1 MVQHSMGRVIAG
13 AVITAAVCL
22 YGIGYGYTAPGSQA
36 AEQTETGN
44 YPLGCPMGGIGG
56 GNFNF
61 LMDGNYNT
69 TYIRVAVTSGAP
81 PTCLCFSKRGT
92 TTFWATDMQHGNS
105 GNGNMTTT
113 FTGYWP
119 TVTMNYAQTGMLHTI
134 VLKAFS
140 PICAGDNKNSSL
152 PLCIYKFTITNSGTA
167 VDTAAIAL
175 QNSANSTII
184 RYGTRVVGI
193 ASGTICVMVDTAKVN
208 AADSITCGSSN
219 SGFTTTGLLNNGAAG
234 YLAKRVVVP
243 AGQSRTVTFS
253 VAWTG
258 VSNGYYRNYFTN
270 VQLLAAHGRDSAV
283 SLESKV
289 DNWHNK
295 ILNSNLPDWLKDLV
309 INSCHTYNSMTD
321 WTNSGTYGTYGM
333 AESMSSGN
341 YGCID
346 QSYHGSMALP
356 IFAPNAAWSEIQRI
370 VSVQHTNSGEVGLI
384 SHFYGQSANEVRSD
398 GGAKLILQALRNYM
412 WTGNA
417 AALNSMW
424 SNYVSAITGIRNLDT
439 DADGLADDNL
449 MNTYDNPMWDGWI
462 FPKKEYDNELD
473 LAAMRA
479 MQKIAVVHGS
489 TADSATYRGYYN
501 TTSTGFERANSS
513 GFWNTTM
520 ASRSGYT
527 GYYTGSTNITGNG
540 RSVWPC
546 LLEGQWYADLCGL
559 GPVHPE
565 ARIQSSCRI
574 VQDVCCDQTTI
585 PSYYY
590 MIAWPPNGATHY
602 SSGPGYV
609 CYGEYPAG
617 GMCVAFQHNLPDI
630 SMRALH
636 YYWNITMS
644 KWHRVY
650 NVPCK
655 VLPSGAGTDWGINR
669 YMFPPGVFA
678 SLFGITGFVPD
689 IAGRSLRVK
698 PSLPTSTQYRLAG
711 DSLAAA
717 PLMNPISLGTV
728 DYRNNTT
735 APYQRF
741 VIRFD
746 SPLQFDRFYTKKLYS
761 PSVTVRKPAVGGSPV
776 TASIAVNSADTSE
789 YVITFGSTLTIDSS
803 GVLITIP
810 STVGTRHGQ
819 PLNTPALD
827 FAVDVKRGTISYL
840 LPQRTTVDIYIVNP
854 LGERMMV
861 IQSEEAAGSHVVRY
875 DWKNRAPGVYCAYLR
890 TGEGAGVKKVVHVK

>member
-1 MVQHSMGRVIAG
+1 MAQHSKGRVIAG
-13 AVITAAVCL
+13 AVMITAVL
-22 YGIGYGYTAPGSQA
+22 WGMSYGYTAPGSQA

-61 LMDGNYNT
+61 LLDGNYNT
-69 TYIRVAVTSGAP
+69 TYIRVAAPSGAP
-81 PTCLCFSKRGT
+81 PTILCFVKRGA
-92 TTFWATDMQHGNS
+92 TTFWATDMQHGSS
-105 GNGNMTTT
+105 GNGTMTTT
-113 FTGYWP
+113 FIGYWP
-119 TVTMNYAQTGMLHTI
+119 TVTMHYAQSGMLDTI

-152 PLCIYKFTITNSGTA
+152 PLCIYKFTITNTGSA
-167 VDTAAIAL
+167 VDTAAVAL

-184 RYGTRVVGI
+184 SSGGRILGI
-193 ASGTICVMVDTAKVN
+193 TGNSICVMVDTAKVY
-208 AADSITCGSSN
+208 AADSVTCSSAN
-219 SGFTTTGLLNNGAAG
+219 TGFTTTGLLNKSGAG
-234 YLAKRVVVP
+234 YLAKRVIVP
-243 AGQSRTVTFS
+243 AGGTRTVTFS
-253 VAWTG
+253 VAWTS
-258 VSNGYYRNYFTN
+258 VSNGFYRNYFTD
-270 VQLLAAHGRDSAV
+270 VQLLGAYGRDSAV
-283 SLESKV
+283 ALEAKV

-356 IFAPNAAWSEIQRI
+356 IFAPTAAWSEVQRI
-370 VSVQHTNSGEVGLI
+370 AGAQFTSGTYNNLI
-384 SHFYGQSANEVRSD
+384 AHFYPSDAEPRAD
-398 GGAKLILQALRNYM
+398 GGAKLILQALRNYL
-412 WTGNA
+412 WTGNTS
-417 AALNSMW
+417 ALNSLW
-424 SNYVSAITGIRNLDT
+424 NNYVNAITGIRSLDT
-439 DADGLADDNL
+439 DGDGLTEDNYL
-449 MNTYDNPMWDGWI
+449 NTYDNPMWDGWVI
-462 FPKKEYDNELD
+462 VKKEYDNELD

-489 TADSATYRGYYN
+489 TTDSVTYRGYYN

-513 GFWNTTM
+513 GFWNTTL

-527 GYYTGSTNITGNG
+527 GYYSGSTNISGTGQA
-540 RSVWPC
+540 VWPC

-559 GPVHPE
+559 GPIHPE
-565 ARIQSSCRI
+565 ARIQTSCRI
-574 VQDVCCDQTTI
+574 VQDVCCDQTTV

-590 MIAWPPNGATHY
+590 MIAYPPNGATHY
-602 SSGPGYV
+602 VSGSPGYV

-636 YYWNITMS
+636 YYWNITFS
-644 KWHRVY
+644 KYHRVY

-655 VLPSGAGTDWGINR
+655 VTAAGAGTDWGINR

-678 SLFGITGFVPD
+678 SLFGITGFAPD
-689 IAGRSLRVK
+689 IAGRSLRIK

-717 PLMNPISLGTV
+717 PLMNPVSLGTV
-728 DYRNNTT
+728 DYRNNSTSS
-735 APYQRF
+735 YQRF
-741 VIRFD
+741 VVRFD
-746 SPLQFDRFYTKKLYS
+746 NPIQFDKFYTKKLYAQTV
-761 PSVTVRKPAVGGSPV
+761 SVIKPAVGGSSV
-776 TASIAVNSADTSE
+776 AATIAVNSADTSE
-789 YVITFGSTLTIDSS
+789 YAVTFGSTLTFDSS

-810 STVGTRHGQ
+810 GQSGTHDDGAAKMTTVELT
-819 PLNTPALD
+819 
-827 FAVDVKRGTISYL
+827 VDQHRGTISYV
-840 LPQRTTVDIYIVNP
+840 LPQRMQVNLSVVNARGVTVMRF
-854 LGERMMV
+854 E
-861 IQSEEAAGSHVVRY
+861 SEESAGRHAVLH
-875 DWKNRAPGVYCAYLR
+875 DWAHTAPGVYYAYLR
-890 TGEGAGVKKVVHVK
+890 AGDRYCIKKLVHVR

>member
-1 MVQHSMGRVIAG
+1 MPKTTNYRIFSCAVLFIA
-13 AVITAAVCL
+13 VWF

-36 AEQTETGN
+36 TEQSSNGN

-69 TYIRVAVTSGAP
+69 DFIRVAVAAGAP
-81 PTCLCFSKRGT
+81 PTCLGFCKRGT
-92 TTFWATDMQHGNS
+92 TTWSSTDMQHS
-105 GNGNMTTT
+105 GTMTTT

-119 TVTMNYAQTGMLHTI
+119 TVSMTYAQTGMLDAI
-134 VLKAFS
+134 ALEAFS

-167 VDTAAIAL
+167 IDTAAIAL
-175 QNSANSTII
+175 QNSANSTIL
-184 RYGTRVVGI
+184 RNPSANRVIGI
-193 ASGTICVMVDTAKVN
+193 ASGTICVLVDTFKVD
-208 AADSITCGSSN
+208 ARDSITCGSAN
-219 SGFTTTGLLNNGAAG
+219 AGFTTTGLLNNAAAG
-234 YLAKRVVVP
+234 YLAKRVIVP
-243 AGQSRTVTFS
+243 AGGSRTVTFS
-253 VAWTG
+253 VAWTNVG
-258 VSNGYYRNYFTN
+258 NGYYRNFFTD
-270 VQLLAAHGRDSAV
+270 VQVLAAHGRDSAV
-283 SLESKV
+283 SLEAKV

-356 IFAPNAAWSEIQRI
+356 IFAPNAAWSEVTRI
-370 VSVQHTNSGEVGLI
+370 AGAQMASGLVA
-384 SHFYGQSANEVRSD
+384 HFYPSDNDVRSD

-417 AALNSMW
+417 TALNSLW
-424 SNYVSAITGIRNLDT
+424 TNYVNAITGVRNLDT
-439 DADGLADDNL
+439 DADGLADDNNL
-449 MNTYDNPMWDGWI
+449 NTYDNPMWDGWVI
-462 FPKKEYDNELD
+462 VKKEYDNELD

-513 GFWNTTM
+513 GFWNTTL

-527 GYYTGSTNITGNG
+527 GYYSGSTVITGNG
-540 RSVWPC
+540 RGVWPC

-565 ARIQSSCRI
+565 ARIQSSCNI
-574 VQDVCCDQTTI
+574 VQDVCCDQTTV

-590 MIAWPPNGATHY
+590 MIAYPPNGATHY
-602 SSGPGYV
+602 VGAGSDYV

-617 GMCVAFQHNLPDI
+617 GLCVAFQHNCPDVA
-630 SMRALH
+630 MRALH
-636 YYWNITMS
+636 YYWNITFS
-644 KWHRVY
+644 KYHRVY

-655 VLPSGAGTDWGINR
+655 VTVAGGGTDWGINR
-669 YMFPPGVFA
+669 YMFTPGVFA

-689 IAGRSLRVK
+689 IAGRSLRIK

-717 PLMNPISLGTV
+717 PLMNPISLGTL

-735 APYQRF
+735 YPYQRF
-741 VIRFD
+741 VVRFD
-746 SPLQFDRFYTKKLYS
+746 SPMQFNTFYTKKLYAQTV
-761 PSVTVRKPAVGGSPV
+761 SVTKPAVGGSAV
-776 TASIAVNSADTSE
+776 AASIAVNSADTSE
-789 YVITFGSTLTIDSS
+789 YVVTFGSTLTIDNT
-803 GVLITIP
+803 GVVITIP
-810 STVGTRHGQ
+810 AIPSGTHYAE
-819 PLNTPALD
+819 PA
-827 FAVDVKRGTISYL
+827 TIKQL
-840 LPQRTTVDIYIVNP
+840 EFTVDMKNGTLAYRLPHQTKVDLVLVNP
-854 LGERMMV
+854 RGERLMLV
-861 IQSEEAAGSHVVRY
+861 RTEENAGLHVVRY
-875 DWKNRAPGVYCAYLR
+875 DWKNRAAGVYYASLK
-890 TGEGAGVKKVVHVK
+890 TDEGSSVKKVVYMK

>member
-1 MVQHSMGRVIAG
+1 MVQHSKGRVIAG
-13 AVITAAVCL
+13 AVLIAAVWF

-36 AEQTETGN
+36 TEQTETGN

-61 LMDGNYNT
+61 LLDGNYNT
-69 TYIRVAVTSGAP
+69 TYIRVAVASGAP
-81 PTCLCFSKRGT
+81 PTCLGFSKRGT
-92 TTFWATDMQHGNS
+92 TTWSSTDMQHS
-105 GNGNMTTT
+105 GTMTTT

-119 TVTMNYAQTGMLHTI
+119 TVTMNYAQTGMLDAI
-134 VLKAFS
+134 SLEAFS

-167 VDTAAIAL
+167 VDTAAVAL
-175 QNSANSTII
+175 QNSANTTIL
-184 RYGTRVVGI
+184 RNPSASRVIGI
-193 ASGTICVMVDTAKVN
+193 ASGTICVLVDTFKID
-208 AADSITCGSSN
+208 AADSITCGSAN
-219 SGFTTTGLLNNGAAG
+219 TGFTTTGLLNNGGAG

-243 AGQSRTVTFS
+243 AGGTRTVTFS
-253 VAWTG
+253 VAWTNVG
-258 VSNGYYRNYFTN
+258 NGYYRNYFTD
-270 VQLLAAHGRDSAV
+270 VQVLAAHGRDSAV
-283 SLESKV
+283 ALEAKV

-356 IFAPNAAWSEIQRI
+356 IFAPNAAWSEVTRI
-370 VSVQHTNSGEVGLI
+370 AGAQMASGLI
-384 SHFYGQSANEVRSD
+384 AHFYPSDADVRAD
-398 GGAKLILQALRNYM
+398 GGAKLILQALRNYQ
-412 WTGNA
+412 WTGNT
-417 AALNSMW
+417 AALNSLW
-424 SNYVSAITGIRNLDT
+424 TNYVNAITGVRNLDT
-439 DADGLADDNL
+439 DADGLTEDNYL
-449 MNTYDNPMWDGWI
+449 NTYDNPMWDGWI

-473 LAAMRA
+473 LAAMKA

-489 TADSATYRGYYN
+489 DPAAYATYFAA
-501 TTSTGFERANSS
+501 TSTGFERANSS

-527 GYYTGSTNITGNG
+527 GYYSGSTNITGNG
-540 RSVWPC
+540 RGVWPC

-559 GPVHPE
+559 GPIHPE
-565 ARIQSSCRI
+565 ARIQSSCNI
-574 VQDVCCDQTTI
+574 VQDVCCDQTTV

-602 SSGPGYV
+602 VSGSPGYV

-617 GMCVAFQHNLPDI
+617 GMCAAFQHNLPDVA
-630 SMRALH
+630 MRALH

-644 KWHRVY
+644 KFHRVY

-655 VLPSGAGTDWGINR
+655 VTAAGGGTDWGINR

-689 IAGRSLRVK
+689 IAGRTLRIK

-711 DSLAAA
+711 DSLRAA

-728 DYRNNTT
+728 DYSNRSNTQT
-735 APYQRF
+735 F

-746 SPLQFDRFYTKKLYS
+746 SPLQFNTFYAKKIGNQA
-761 PSVTVRKPAVGGSPV
+761 VRVYKPAVGGSTV
-776 TASIAVNSADTSE
+776 AATIAVNSADTSE
-789 YVITFGSTLTIDSS
+789 YAVTFGSTLAIDNT
-803 GVLITIP
+803 GVLIIIGNVATRNGEPATIK
-810 STVGTRHGQ
+810 Q
-819 PLNTPALD
+819 LD
-827 FAVDVKRGTISYL
+827 FTVDVKNGTLAYR
-840 LPQRTTVDIYIVNP
+840 LPHRMKVDLVLVNP
-854 LGERMMV
+854 LGERMMLV
-861 IQSEEAAGSHVVRY
+861 QTEENEGPHVVRY
-875 DWKNRAPGVYCAYLR
+875 DWKNRAAGVYYASLK
-890 TGEGAGVKKVVHVK
+890 TDEGSSVKKVVYVK

>member
-1 MVQHSMGRVIAG
+1 MSELTNYRILSCSVLFL
-13 AVITAAVCL
+13 AVWF

-36 AEQTETGN
+36 SEQSTTGN

-61 LMDGNYNT
+61 LPDGNYNT
-69 TYIRVAVTSGAP
+69 TYIHVPVTAGAP
-81 PTCLCFSKRGT
+81 PTCLAFSKRGAT
-92 TTFWATDMQHGNS
+92 VWYATDMQNGSS
-105 GNGNMTTT
+105 GSGTMTTT

-140 PICAGDNKNSSL
+140 TICTGDNKNSSL

-167 VDTAAIAL
+167 VDTAAVAL
-175 QNSANSTII
+175 QNSANTTVISS
-184 RYGTRVVGI
+184 GGRVVGI
-193 ASGTICVMVDTAKVN
+193 ASGTICVLADLERLYTG
-208 AADSITCGSSN
+208 DSITCGSAN
-219 SGFTTTGLLNNGAAG
+219 TGFTTTGLLNNTGAG

-243 AGQSRTVTFS
+243 AGGSRTVTFS

-258 VSNGYYRNYFTN
+258 VTNGYYRNYFTD
-270 VQLLAAHGRDSAV
+270 VQVLATHGRDSAV
-283 SLESKV
+283 ALEAKV

-295 ILNSNLPDWLKDLV
+295 ILNSNLPAWLSDLV

-321 WTNSGTYGTYGM
+321 WTTGGTYGTYGM
-333 AESMSSGN
+333 VESMSSGN

-356 IFAPNAAWSEIQRI
+356 IFAPNAAWSEVTRI
-370 VSVQHTNSGEVGLI
+370 AGAQLPSGLV
-384 SHFYGQSANEVRSD
+384 SHFYPGQNEVRSD

-417 AALNSMW
+417 TALNSLW
-424 SNYVSAITGIRNLDT
+424 TNYVNAITGVRNLDT
-439 DADGLADDNL
+439 DADGLTEDNNL
-449 MNTYDNPMWDGWI
+449 NTYDNPMWDGWVI
-462 FPKKEYDNELD
+462 VKKEYDNELD
-473 LAAMRA
+473 LAAMKA
-479 MQKIAVVHGS
+479 MTKIAVVHGS
-489 TADSATYRGYYN
+489 DPATYTNYFN
-501 TTSTGFERANSS
+501 ATSTGFERANSS

-520 ASRSGYT
+520 ASRSGFT
-527 GYYTGSTNITGNG
+527 GYYSGSTNITGNG

-546 LLEGQWYADLCGL
+546 MLEGQWYADLCGL

-565 ARIQSSCRI
+565 ARIQSSCSI
-574 VQDVCCDQTTI
+574 VQDVCCDQAAT

-590 MIAWPPNGATHY
+590 MIAYPPNGATHY
-602 SSGPGYV
+602 QSNEAPGGAYV

-630 SMRALH
+630 AMRALH
-636 YYWNITMS
+636 YYWNITFS
-644 KWHRVY
+644 RWHRVY

-655 VLPSGAGTDWGINR
+655 VAADGSGAGWGIGR
-669 YMFPPGVFA
+669 YMFTAGVFS

-689 IAGRSLRVK
+689 IAGRTLRIK

-717 PLMNPISLGTV
+717 PLMNPISLGTL

-735 APYQRF
+735 FPYQRF
-741 VIRFD
+741 VVRFD
-746 SPLQFDRFYTKKLYS
+746 SPMQFNTFYTKKLYAQTV
-761 PSVTVRKPAVGGSPV
+761 SVTKPAIGGSPV
-776 TASIAVNSADTSE
+776 AATIAVNSADTSE
-789 YVITFGSTLTIDSS
+789 YAVTFGSTLTIDNT

-810 STVGTRHGQ
+810 AVPVGTHYAE
-819 PLNTPALD
+819 PA
-827 FAVDVKRGTISYL
+827 TIKQL
-840 LPQRTTVDIYIVNP
+840 EFTVDMKNGTLAYRLPHRTKVDLVLVNP
-854 LGERMMV
+854 RGERLMLV
-861 IQSEEAAGSHVVRY
+861 QTEENAGPHVVRY
-875 DWKNRAPGVYCAYLR
+875 DGKNRAAGVYYASLK
-890 TGEGAGVKKVVHVK
+890 TDEGSSVKKVVYVK